1 MLIQA
6 KEREKLVQDG
16 AWQESHKTREGLTK
30 ETHMD
35 KGWKEV

>member
-1 MLIQA
+1 MVMQV

-16 AWQESHKTREGLTK
+16 AWQESYKTREGLTK
-30 ETHMD
+30 ENHMG

>member
-16 AWQESHKTREGLTK
+16 AWQESHQTREGLTGA
-30 ETHMD
+30 HMG